1 MDAPWFLRPV
11 PAFAVMQLGPLLL
24 WLVIPSDVFRM
35 SLRGAERAPVTLA
48 GLMAFGLL
56 VAGFA
61 AGAWAGARLP
71 VSSGA
76 SKARTTRPIVLAAH
90 YAAMALML
98 FSTAAVLMIVV
109 GSGLNVLAI
118 VLASQANQFTNEVY
132 ESSAGA
138 QALIM
143 GRHLVLSSL
152 ITWFV
157 LGVWRKPRP
166 LLSVPL
172 ILVAA
177 ATLYLFTS
185 SRLTIESVL
194 LIAMLFW
201 FTPRP
206 GAPKT
211 SPLLGRLGQAAVVLV
226 LLVVFA
232 GGVWLRSVTS
242 WARLSSTAS
251 GLLLAPLYEA
261 VAYVVSPVNYSLA
274 FVADGVAFVR
284 GLGLDNFFFVVY
296 TVLNLPQDISFR
308 QLITW
313 NYNPLLNQ
321 IGLVGEWFTIAGP
334 LLWIPAAAYGLL
346 AGALYERFRRRTI
359 AGLLLYPL
367 VLVSLGDTM
376 RGFLLPQNVV
386 ASNLLYLGVVLLAI
400 SLARVPFRPAPA
412 EVTHAA

>member
-118 VLASQANQFTNEVY
+118 VLASQANEFTNEVY

-166 LLSVPL
+166 LLRVPL
-172 ILVAA
+172 ILLAA
-177 ATLYLFTS
+177 ATLYLFS
-185 SRLTIESVL
+185 
-194 LIAMLFW
+194 
-201 FTPRP
+201 
-206 GAPKT
+206 
-211 SPLLGRLGQAAVVLV
+211 
-226 LLVVFA
+226 
-232 GGVWLRSVTS
+232 
-242 WARLSSTAS
+242 
-251 GLLLAPLYEA
+251 
-261 VAYVVSPVNYSLA
+261 
-274 FVADGVAFVR
+274 
-284 GLGLDNFFFVVY
+284 
-296 TVLNLPQDISFR
+296 
-308 QLITW
+308 
-313 NYNPLLNQ
+313 
-321 IGLVGEWFTIAGP
+321 
-334 LLWIPAAAYGLL
+334 
-346 AGALYERFRRRTI
+346 
-359 AGLLLYPL
+359 
-367 VLVSLGDTM
+367 
-376 RGFLLPQNVV
+376 
-386 ASNLLYLGVVLLAI
+386 
-400 SLARVPFRPAPA
+400 
-412 EVTHAA
+412 